1 MKNYPRAYWHKPQTM
16 ITSPSEMMYCYLF
29 LIWLITAIFAHSF
42 IKSCL
47 KSLPTIQN
55 PPSPPALYFKT
66 QDFSFSYRPEFGSS
80 EYFIYRESRFVMTQY
95 GDYWRFMKKPCM
107 TRLLAVPQLNHTV
120 DICEEE
126 VEKLVERI
134 TKSSSEG
141 KACDLTN
148 EPTTL
153 TNNTICRMAL
163 SMRFSGT
170 ENKAEEIQV
179 LVKQCLELAG
189 KLSNCR
195 RYVGSS
201 EDVWFLRRWEKG
213 LYIWALGQ
221 FERLVERI
229 MMEHEAKV
237 MNGGAGDQK
246 WDLMGYNVG
255 DTQRDPSASFL
266 LVILFI
272 TYAMLSFDFWPF
284 LTNY

>member
-1 MKNYPRAYWHKPQTM
+1 M
-16 ITSPSEMMYCYLF
+16 ITSPSEMIYCYLF

-66 QDFSFSYRPEFGSS
+66 QDISFSYGPEFGSS

-95 GDYWRFMKKPCM
+95 GDYGRFMKRPCM

-141 KACDLTN
+141 KACDLTH

-153 TNNTICRMAL
+153 TNNTICRMA
-163 SMRFSGT
+163 
-170 ENKAEEIQV
+170 
-179 LVKQCLELAG
+179 
-189 KLSNCR
+189 
-195 RYVGSS
+195 
-201 EDVWFLRRWEKG
+201 
-213 LYIWALGQ
+213 
-221 FERLVERI
+221 
-229 MMEHEAKV
+229 
-237 MNGGAGDQK
+237 
-246 WDLMGYNVG
+246 
-255 DTQRDPSASFL
+255 
-266 LVILFI
+266 
-272 TYAMLSFDFWPF
+272 
-284 LTNY
+284 

>member
-1 MKNYPRAYWHKPQTM
+1 MKNYPRAYWHKPQTT

-66 QDFSFSYRPEFGSS
+66 QYISFSYRPEFGSS

-120 DICEEE
+120 
-126 VEKLVERI
+126 
-134 TKSSSEG
+134 
-141 KACDLTN
+141 DLTN

-221 FERLVERI
+221 FDRLVERI